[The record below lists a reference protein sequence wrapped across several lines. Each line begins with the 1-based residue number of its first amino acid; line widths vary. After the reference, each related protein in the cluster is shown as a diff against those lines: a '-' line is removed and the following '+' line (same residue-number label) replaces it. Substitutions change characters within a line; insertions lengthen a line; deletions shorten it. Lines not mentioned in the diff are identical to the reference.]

1 MLTSETFQI
10 DAKPHRLRQSPMDA
24 CVFMLQAEGDD
35 ERPIAYIAV
44 HVDDM
49 LIVAS
54 ESVNRELQ
62 GAISAL
68 FPVDTWEENE
78 FDYVGSHI
86 RVTPEKIVIQQESFV
101 EGLLQVDIKTGQQDD
116 EPADEEQLVDN
127 RSLVGAL
134 SWLARQT
141 RPDLQC
147 GVALAQQVQR
157 TATVSDV
164 RFTNSL
170 VKKAEL
176 HKDQGVILR
185 PIDLC
190 HAMFITYHDAGWANA
205 YLKEAEEGFQLTA
218 EEINNGDM
226 KEGPFATKERKA
238 RRARSKVA

>member
-86 RVTPEKIVIQQESFV
+86 RVTPEKTMS
-101 EGLLQVDIKTGQQDD
+101 
-116 EPADEEQLVDN
+116 
-127 RSLVGAL
+127 
-134 SWLARQT
+134 
-141 RPDLQC
+141 
-147 GVALAQQVQR
+147 QR
-157 TATVSDV
+157 T
-164 RFTNSL
+164 
-170 VKKAEL
+170 
-176 HKDQGVILR
+176 
-185 PIDLC
+185 
-190 HAMFITYHDAGWANA
+190 
-205 YLKEAEEGFQLTA
+205 
-218 EEINNGDM
+218 
-226 KEGPFATKERKA
+226 
-238 RRARSKVA
+238 RSSW